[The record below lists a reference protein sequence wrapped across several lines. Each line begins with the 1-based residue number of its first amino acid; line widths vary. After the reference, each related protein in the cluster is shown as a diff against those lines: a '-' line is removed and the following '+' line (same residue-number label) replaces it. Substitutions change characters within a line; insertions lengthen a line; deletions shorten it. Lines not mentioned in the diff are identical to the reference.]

1 LSNSFNLDFFSSR
14 DPPVVR
20 EEIRGLDESDRNH
33 IVSLY
38 DGEIAFTDSAIG
50 VLLAGL
56 EQRGL

>member
-1 LSNSFNLDFFSSR
+1 M
-14 DPPVVR
+14 VR